1 MKEDL
6 ARNNP
11 YMKMVVNILRAGKI
25 IDHKASE
32 VLKEFG
38 ITHIQFNILR
48 ILEARQPDKL
58 TLGDVTEGLLFPTS
72 DVSRLIDRL
81 VGRGLVNRE
90 VCPVNRRKLEVT
102 ITSEGLE
109 VIRQA
114 IPKIEKSLDGYYKST
129 INEEERLKVI
139 DVMKRIR

>member
-58 TLGDVTEGLLFPTS
+58 TLGEVTEGLLFPTS

-81 VGRGLVNRE
+81 VGRGLVSRV
-90 VCPVNRRKLEVT
+90 VCPANRRKLEVT
-102 ITSEGLE
+102 ITKEGLE
-109 VIRQA
+109 VIGQA
-114 IPKIEKSLDGYYKST
+114 IPKIEESLDGYYKST

>member
-25 IDHKASE
+25 IDHKVSE

-48 ILEARQPDKL
+48 ILEARMPDKL
-58 TLGDVTEGLLFPTS
+58 SLREITDGLLFPTS

-81 VGRGLVNRE
+81 VSRGLANRI
-90 VCPVNRRKLEVT
+90 VCPQNRRKIEVT
-102 ITSEGLE
+102 ITDEGLS
-109 VIRQA
+109 VIRQS
-114 IPKIEKSLDGYYKST
+114 IPKIENTLNGYYKSEV
-129 INEEERLKVI
+129 EEDERLKVI
-139 DVMKRIR
+139 DIMRRIR

>member
-25 IDHKASE
+25 IDHKVSD
-32 VLKEFG
+32 VLKEFD

-48 ILEARQPDKL
+48 ILEARMPEKL
-58 TLGDVTEGLLFPTS
+58 SLGEITEGLLFQTS

-81 VGRGLVNRE
+81 VSHGLADRI
-90 VCPVNRRKLEVT
+90 VCPENRRKIEVS
-102 ITSEGLE
+102 ITDRGLD

-114 IPKIEKSLDGYYKST
+114 IPLIEKSLNGYYKES
-129 INEEERLKVI
+129 ISEEERVMVI
-139 DVMKRIR
+139 DIMKKIN